1 MSYKRIAVLQG
12 VAILTAIVYAGFRL
26 RGQEWTWMST
36 LGLALL
42 VPAFAVWITARV
54 QLGSSFSVA
63 AKAKKLVTHGIYSK
77 IRNPIYVFGTIFI
90 LGFILLVHKP
100 IWLLLLPVIVPMQ
113 IIRARKEARVLEDK
127 FGDEYREYRGK
138 TWF

>member
-1 MSYKRIAVLQG
+1 MNHKRVAVLQA
-12 VAILTAIVYAGFRL
+12 VAILTAIVYAGFHL

-36 LGLALL
+36 LGLALS
-42 VPAFAVWITARV
+42 VPAFAVWIVARV
-54 QLGSSFSVA
+54 QLGSSFSVS
-63 AKAKKLVTHGIYSK
+63 AKAKKLVSHGIYSK

-90 LGFILLVHKP
+90 LGFILFVHKP
-100 IWLLLLPVIVPMQ
+100 IWLLLVLVIVPMQ
-113 IIRARKEARVLEDK
+113 IIRARKEAKVLEDK

>member
-1 MSYKRIAVLQG
+1 
-12 VAILTAIVYAGFRL
+12 
-26 RGQEWTWMST
+26 MST

>member
-1 MSYKRIAVLQG
+1 MSHKRIAVLQG
-12 VAILTAIVYAGFRL
+12 VAILTAMVYAGFRL
-26 RGQEWTWMST
+26 RGQEWTWTST
-36 LGLALL
+36 LGLALS

-77 IRNPIYVFGTIFI
+77 IRNPIYVFGTVFV

-100 IWLLLLPVIVPMQ
+100 IWLLLLLVIVPMQ
-113 IIRARKEARVLEDK
+113 LIRARKEARVLEDK
-127 FGDEYREYRGK
+127 FGDEYRKYRGK